1 MECHSSRYLC
11 RFIPHIHCNHSRG
24 SNWQGGKY
32 QVGQKCGQLAW
43 AICLFQLLLKQRG
56 RGTTPLAVELIQDL
70 GRRISAV
77 SRPNTNRFLA
87 SAAERGFTTWKC
99 CILPQHFHHRINVA
113 DLPGSYYFSCYRA
126 MLCGA
131 RYVVCLSVRLSIC
144 LSVCPWRSG
153 TVKYFENN
161 FTAK

>member
-1 MECHSSRYLC
+1 MSQ
-11 RFIPHIHCNHSRG
+11 FQIPMPIHTSHTLQPQQGQQLTR
-24 SNWQGGKY
+24 WQ
-32 QVGQKCGQLAW
+32 
-43 AICLFQLLLKQRG
+43 I
-56 RGTTPLAVELIQDL
+56 P
-70 GRRISAV
+70 
-77 SRPNTNRFLA
+77 SRPKMRATGLSHMFVPVPVETAGTWNHPPSCGTNSRPGPKNISRLKTQYKQI
-87 SAAERGFTTWKC
+87 SCISSWTWLYNVEMLYPFT
-99 CILPQHFHHRINVA
+99 FHHRINVA